1 MPWWCLWWC
10 PQGDVAVAKKG
21 FEKALRMRCN
31 GRPSIAA
38 HLALASLQFSQRN
51 YTEALR
57 L

>member
-1 MPWWCLWWC
+1 MLPCLWC
-10 PQGDVAVAKKG
+10 PQGDVAAAKKG